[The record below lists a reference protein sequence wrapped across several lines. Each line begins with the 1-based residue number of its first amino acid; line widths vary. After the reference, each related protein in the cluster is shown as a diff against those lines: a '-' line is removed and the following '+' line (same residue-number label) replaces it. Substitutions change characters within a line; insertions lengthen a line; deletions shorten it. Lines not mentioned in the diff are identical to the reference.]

1 MPLPDLRAAA
11 ALIALAVPAAAAPQT
26 TSMAPP
32 EPQQMQPAP
41 AVPLRPAETAD
52 PVANTV
58 PVYGPPDLTQP
69 NAAAAAERPPA
80 ISPALF
86 TAVEQAT
93 ASYPAI
99 ESSRVSVRAARA
111 DIRAAKNQRL
121 PSLGLQGVALGAGKG
136 SLGTTVVVDQP
147 IYSFGRIGATI
158 DAAEARREVNRAQVS
173 ENVMQVALD
182 LTDAY
187 FDLARAARREAI
199 LAKGVEE
206 QDLLVDSIQRRVEQ
220 QVSPRSDLELARSRA
235 AQVRQQLATTK
246 AERQSALMRLYQFV
260 GDTSFDPGNVPIYDP
275 AVHHPDPTNAFEQ
288 AIACSPRRDRLTA
301 EADVARAEAKVAKA
315 SALPQLSAQ
324 MTYNQIIGARAGLA
338 VTAQTGGGLSAFAT
352 ADAARLRAD
361 SATIDVATSEREL
374 KEQLNADLIENA
386 AARDQI
392 ASSIAAS
399 QSAAE
404 VTDSFK
410 RQFITGRRTWLDVMN
425 AVREANQAELT
436 EADAEISAMASAA
449 RILLRTCRWQPQGD
463 SMDMGQ

>member
-1 MPLPDLRAAA
+1 MASSALYAAA
-11 ALIALAVPAAAAPQT
+11 ALAVLAAPVRAASQTAPAAEA
-26 TSMAPP
+26 
-32 EPQQMQPAP
+32 ELQQQAP
-41 AVPLRPAETAD
+41 ATPLAP
-52 PVANTV
+52 ANTSDLAPT
-58 PVYGPPDLTQP
+58 PVYGPPDLTAP
-69 NAAAAAERPPA
+69 AVATGVRPAA

-86 TAVEQAT
+86 AAVEQAT
-93 ASYPAI
+93 ADYPAI
-99 ESSRVSVRAARA
+99 ASSRVSVSASRA
-111 DIRAAKNQRL
+111 DVRAAKNLRL

-136 SLGTTVVVDQP
+136 DLGTTVVVDQP
-147 IYSFGRIGATI
+147 LFTWGRIGAGI
-158 DAAEARREVNRAQVS
+158 DAAEARRQASIAKVG

-199 LAKGVEE
+199 LAKGAEE
-206 QDLLVDSIQRRVEQ
+206 QDLLVESIQRRVDQ

-260 GDTSFDPGNVPIYDP
+260 GDTSFDPGNVPTYDP

-288 AIACSPRRDRLTA
+288 AVACSPKRERLLA
-301 EADVARAEAKVAKA
+301 EADAARAQAKVAKA
-315 SALPQLSAQ
+315 SALPQLSAEV
-324 MTYNQIIGARAGLA
+324 TYNQIIGARAGLA
-338 VTAQTGGGLSAFAT
+338 VTAQTGGGLSAFAS

-361 SATIDVATSEREL
+361 SAAIDVATSDREL

-399 QSAAE
+399 RSAAE

-463 SMDMGQ
+463 SMDMSQ